1 MAFKDFEELEKSFHA
16 AGKKTVA
23 VAAAQD
29 KSALTAVRQC
39 RKEGLVDAILIGD
52 EALIREEIKAFDGD
66 FDDCEIIDA
75 KTLEEAAQKTCQCV
89 RDGKADFILKGKIDT
104 GILLKAVVKEENGLR
119 TGKLMSHL
127 AFLKIP
133 NYHKLIVLTDS
144 GMVLYPTLEQKKEI
158 IENAVENLCNMGYDT
173 PKVGLLAAIE
183 KVNPKQPETVDAAA
197 LTEMYK
203 NGEITGCIVE
213 GPLSYDILMSRQSA
227 HKKGFDSELVG
238 DADVLVVP
246 DMPCG
251 NILGKALLF
260 SAGAD
265 MAGLIVGA
273 KVPIALTSRGAT
285 EKEKRQSLLL
295 AAACAK
301 GDK

>member
-1 MAFKDFEELEKSFHA
+1 MVFKDFEELEKSFHA
-16 AGKKTVA
+16 AEKKTVV

-29 KSALTAVRQC
+29 KSALTAVNEC
-39 RKEGLVDAILIGD
+39 RKEGLIDAILVGD
-52 EALIREEIKAFDGD
+52 EALIKEEIKAFGGD
-66 FDDCEIIDA
+66 MDDVKIVHA
-75 KTLEEAAQKTCQCV
+75 ATLEEAAKLTCQCIKN
-89 RDGKADFILKGKIDT
+89 GEADFILKGKIDT
-104 GILLKAVVKEENGLR
+104 GILLKAVVAEENGLR

-133 NYHKLIVLTDS
+133 NYHKIIVLTDS

-158 IENAVENLCNMGYDT
+158 IENAVENLKNMGYDM
-173 PKVGLLAAIE
+173 PKVGVLAAVE

-197 LTEMYK
+197 LTEMNK
-203 NGEITGCIVE
+203 NGEIKDCIVE
-213 GPLSYDILMSRQSA
+213 GPLSYDILMSKESA
-227 HKKGFDSELVG
+227 HKKGFTSELVG
-238 DADVLVVP
+238 DPDILVVP
-246 DMPCG
+246 NMPCG

-260 SAGAD
+260 SAEAD

-273 KVPIALTSRGAT
+273 KAPIALTSRGAT